1 MLWRLAALWL
11 AAQVAAVQGAGAQS
25 GGAYRV
31 GPKDVLAIKVF
42 EAADLATEARVSD
55 TGTISFPPVGDVMVA
70 GLTVGQI
77 EAELRAR
84 LEERFLQRA
93 TVSVTLE
100 EARSKPISVIGA
112 VEKPGELGFSG
123 RLTLLEALTAAGGL
137 ADGHADVIYVLRRA
151 DNGLSA
157 QIAVPVHELL
167 VKADPRYNV
176 PIWANDLINVPA
188 TVEITVYCLGEV
200 AQPGA
205 LAFRSTERLSLLAA
219 IARAGGL
226 SERASS
232 KILIKRT
239 DGGGRETETLVDYK
253 RIVAG
258 REPDFVLKA
267 GDVVVVK
274 ESFF

>member
-11 AAQVAAVQGAGAQS
+11 VAQAATVQSADAQS

-31 GPKDVLAIKVF
+31 GPKDLLAIKVF

-55 TGTISFPPVGDVMVA
+55 TGTISFPPVGEVMVA
-70 GLTVGQI
+70 GLAVGQI
-77 EAELRAR
+77 EAELRTR

-93 TVSVTLE
+93 TVSVTLK

-205 LAFRSTERLSLLAA
+205 LVFRSTERLSLLAA

-239 DGGGRETETLVDYK
+239 DSGGRETETLVDYK